1 MYNRGR
7 SLREVGGLG
16 NEWGIKSPGP
26 FVHLRE
32 LKVVISNKDC
42 AGEPAATSGF
52 TMTGFFYF
60 FYFLNII
67 SVILGWG
74 IFPFPLVNYAVST
87 HV

>member
-7 SLREVGGLG
+7 SLCEVGGIG

-32 LKVVISNKDC
+32 LNAVTSNKDC

-52 TMTGFFYF
+52 TMTVFFF
-60 FYFLNII
+60 FLLFLAGEFFL
-67 SVILGWG
+67 SH
-74 IFPFPLVNYAVST
+74 YHMYCAVST
-87 HV
+87 YAQQ

>member
-7 SLREVGGLG
+7 SLREVGGIG

-32 LKVVISNKDC
+32 LKAVISNKDC

-52 TMTGFFYF
+52 TMTVLFVCFLKILLVSFLAVVFF
-60 FYFLNII
+60 L
-67 SVILGWG
+67 S
-74 IFPFPLVNYAVST
+74 
-87 HV
+87 H

>member
-7 SLREVGGLG
+7 SLREVGGIG

-32 LKVVISNKDC
+32 LKAVISNKDC

-52 TMTGFFYF
+52 TMTFFFSFLAGVF
-60 FYFLNII
+60 FLSHYHMY
-67 SVILGWG
+67 
-74 IFPFPLVNYAVST
+74 YAVST
-87 HV
+87 YVQQ